1 MHALLLILTLNACV
15 SEYETT
21 VAEIIG
27 KHQAPGHA
35 PILRYLPCK
44 FVIQLLDRI
53 LHDLLTQ
60 SAVTRRAEYDANN
73 VLKKP
78 AYRPKAKR
86 YTTETLPDRE
96 LALLAMLAL
105 WRADVHWII
114 DGISLDRKDRWIGEA
129 LDQWQAPADYSVRLA
144 LARTIRYIQDGLQT
158 TPSDSY
164 PYRAGLAWLMHTA

>member
-1 MHALLLILTLNACV
+1 MAAV
-15 SEYETT
+15 
-21 VAEIIG
+21 VG
-27 KHQAPGHA
+27 KHQAPGHV
-35 PILRYLPCK
+35 PIFQYLPCK
-44 FVIQLLDRI
+44 SIIELSGGTLLDI
-53 LHDLLTQ
+53 STQ
-60 SAVTRRAEYDANN
+60 STVTRRAEYDANN

-114 DGISLDRKDRWIGEA
+114 DGIDLDRKDRWIGEA